1 MDLGTLMKS
10 SNEYD
15 CFLQL
20 ISRKTGTG
28 TVNSLQVPQKV
39 KENWSPVWF
48 FMTKFDS

>member
-39 KENWSPVWF
+39 KEN
-48 FMTKFDS
+48 